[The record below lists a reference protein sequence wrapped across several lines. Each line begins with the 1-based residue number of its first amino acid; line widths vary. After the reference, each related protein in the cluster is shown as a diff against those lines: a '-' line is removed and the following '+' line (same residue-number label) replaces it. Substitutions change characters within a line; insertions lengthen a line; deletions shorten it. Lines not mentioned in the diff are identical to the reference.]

1 MHSAHESC
9 LALGMLPTPNAS
21 SQVVPQTIFRFRRD
35 YNSWVADETMEDYAL
50 RYTPKSFRKWSEFRV
65 ANTAFGSLSFLALEA
80 IGGAV
85 ALNYGFS
92 NAMLAILV
100 VGLIIFLTGLPI
112 AYYAA
117 RYGLDMDLLTR
128 GAGFGYLGSTITSL
142 IYAVF
147 TFIFFAI
154 EAAIMA
160 LALQMVVDWP
170 LVWCYVVSSLV
181 ILPLAMRGITL
192 ISKLQAWTQ
201 PLWLFLL
208 ILPFVW
214 IAIDNPQMY
223 RDFTGLSGLR
233 SGSSGFDPLMF
244 GAAAAVIFSLV
255 VQIGEQVD
263 FLRFLPERKSENRF
277 RWWAA
282 VLATGP
288 GWIVTGMLKMA
299 GGAFL
304 AFAALQ
310 FEVKADKAAEPT
322 QMFLAGF
329 TQAVGQSGWAVI
341 ITVVFVVI
349 SQIKI
354 NLTNAYAGSLAWSNF
369 FSRLTRSHPGRVV
382 WLVFNVAIAILLMV
396 LGVFGALE
404 KVLAIYS
411 NVAIAWVGALVADL
425 VINKPLGLSPAGIE
439 FRRAHLYDFNPV
451 GLGSMVLAA
460 TVALC
465 AYAGLLGDTAA
476 AFSPFIALALSMALA
491 PLLAWL
497 TSGRYYLARKPDTH
511 WQPGEIVR
519 CAVCENQFE
528 SEDMASCPAYGAAIC
543 SLCCSLESRCH
554 DRCKEGSGAA
564 DQLRAATAWL
574 LPREW
579 ALKVNFRFGQYV
591 FVFLS
596 LCVVMAFLV
605 GVVYMQE
612 SLIAPVQTLKMPFI
626 KVFSLLALLAAIWA
640 WWVVLSTESRRMAQD
655 ESENQTHRLLEEIDA
670 HRRTDAALQTAK
682 DQADSANQAKTRYV
696 AGMTHELRSP
706 LNSILGYTQILL
718 KNPKV
723 DGWMRE
729 TLSTMHHSGQHM
741 HALIDGSLELARIEA
756 GRLRLD
762 PVALPLAELLEDVDG
777 IIRPQAEAKGLQF
790 AVEIEG
796 SAPACIRADAK
807 RLRQILINLLSNSVR
822 FTEHG
827 EIRLRLDFR
836 QQVTRIEVIDTG
848 IGIAPQDQERI
859 FLPFERG
866 SAGRRASETG
876 TGLGLT
882 ITNLLT
888 QMMGGELSVS
898 SNPGQGSTFALR
910 LYLPGIAFDPDRPP
924 VRGLAL
930 RSAIGYMDPRRT
942 LLVVDD
948 QPLQR
953 QMLAGLLL
961 PLGFNLIEAASGREC
976 LEIVE
981 QNPPDIV
988 LLDITM
994 DDLDGWE
1001 TAKLLR
1007 EIMPPD
1013 KLPIVFVSAN
1023 LFDHEPLRLQALQ
1036 CQGFV
1041 GKPIIESELLDA
1053 LERSLQLEWVHDN
1066 TPLQLV
1072 SPRSDA
1078 ARGVQPK
1085 PLPNP
1090 QGLPQELK
1098 EELMRLAMLG
1108 HATALREALR
1118 KALMEL
1124 PSQHT
1129 ATLNALQELADRFDF
1144 QALSSQLREP
1154 DHDPI

>member
-1 MHSAHESC
+1 MPEPSPLHRDIA
-9 LALGMLPTPNAS
+9 
-21 SQVVPQTIFRFRRD
+21 PQPIYRFRRA

-50 RYTPKSFRKWSEFRV
+50 RYTPKSFRRWSEFRV
-65 ANTAFGSLSFLALEA
+65 ANTAFGSLAFLALEA
-80 IGGAV
+80 IGGAI

-92 NAMLAILV
+92 NAMWAILT
-100 VGLIIFLTGLPI
+100 VGLVIFLTGLPI

-147 TFIFFAI
+147 TFIFFAL

-160 LALQMVVDWP
+160 LALQMVLPWP
-170 LVWCYVVSSLV
+170 LEWCYLLSSLV

-192 ISKLQAWTQ
+192 ISRLQAWTQ
-201 PLWLFLL
+201 PVWLFLL
-208 ILPFVW
+208 VLPFVW
-214 IAIDNPQMY
+214 IALEKPQMY
-223 RDFTGLSGLR
+223 RDFTGLTGMR

-263 FLRFLPERKSENRF
+263 FLRFLPERTQANRLK
-277 RWWAA
+277 WWGA
-282 VLATGP
+282 VLTAGP
-288 GWIVTGMLKMA
+288 GWILMGMFKMA

-310 FEVKADKAAEPT
+310 FEVDVNRAAEPT

-329 TQAVGQSGWAVI
+329 TQAIGHSGIAVI
-341 ITVVFVVI
+341 VTVVFVVV

-369 FSRLTRSHPGRVV
+369 FSRVTRSHPGRVV
-382 WLVFNVAIAILLMV
+382 WLVFNVLIATLLMT

-451 GLGSMVLAA
+451 GLGSMVIAA
-460 TVALC
+460 AVACC
-465 AYAGLLGDTAA
+465 AYAGLFGAWAA

-491 PLLAWL
+491 PLLAWA
-497 TSGRYYLARKPDTH
+497 TQGRYYLARTPDKQ

-528 SEDMASCPAYGAAIC
+528 SEDMAQCPAYCAPIC

-554 DRCKEGSGAA
+554 DRCKKDARAG
-564 DQLRAATAWL
+564 DQMRAVAAWL
-574 LPREW
+574 LPKQW
-579 ALKVNFRFGQYV
+579 LLKVNFRFGHYL
-591 FVFLS
+591 FVLMS
-596 LCVVMAFLV
+596 LCAVMAFLV
-605 GVVYMQE
+605 GVVYVQE
-612 SLIAPVQTLKMPFI
+612 GLNTPVPLLRMPFL
-626 KVFSLLALLAAIWA
+626 KVFSLLALMAAVCA
-640 WWVVLSTESRRMAQD
+640 WWVVLSTDSRRMAQD

-670 HRRTDAALQTAK
+670 HRRTDAALQSAK
-682 DQADSANQAKTRYV
+682 DQADSASQAKTRYV

-718 KNPKV
+718 KNAQI
-723 DGWMRE
+723 DDAMRE

-741 HALIDGSLELARIEA
+741 RALIDGSLELARIEA

-762 PVALPLAELLEDVDG
+762 PVPLPLAELLEDVEG
-777 IIRPQAEAKGLQF
+777 MLRPQAESKGLDFSLQML
-790 AVEIEG
+790 G
-796 SAPACIRADAK
+796 TAPTYVRADAK
-807 RLRQILINLLSNSVR
+807 RLRQILINLLANAVR
-822 FTEHG
+822 FTERG
-827 EIRLRLDFR
+827 SIVLRLDFR
-836 QQVTRIEVIDTG
+836 QHVTRIDVIDTG
-848 IGIAPQDQERI
+848 IGIATQDQERI

-866 SAGRRASETG
+866 SAGRRASESG

-888 QMMGGELSVS
+888 QLMGGELTVS
-898 SNPGQGSTFALR
+898 SVAGRGSTFSVR
-910 LYLPGIAFDPDRPP
+910 LYLPGIASDQVTTPKRS
-924 VRGLAL
+924 VAL
-930 RSAIGYMDPRRT
+930 RSVIGYLAPRRN

-953 QMLAGLLL
+953 QLLAGLLV
-961 PLGFNLIEAASGREC
+961 PLGFTLHEAASGREC
-976 LEIVE
+976 LEIV
-981 QNPPDIV
+981 QRDPPDLV

-1001 TAKLLR
+1001 TAALLR
-1007 EIMPPD
+1007 ELMPAE
-1013 KLPIVFVSAN
+1013 KLPIVFVSAD
-1023 LFDHEPLRLQALQ
+1023 LFDHQPERLVALQ

-1053 LERSLQLEWVHDN
+1053 LEHALQIEWVRDN
-1066 TPLQLV
+1066 TPRAPVAVKLGPSATV
-1072 SPRSDA
+1072 P
-1078 ARGVQPK
+1078 AR
-1085 PLPNP
+1085 PNP
-1090 QGLPQELK
+1090 AELPDMLREQLG
-1098 EELMRLAMLG
+1098 RLARQG
-1108 HATALREALR
+1108 HATALRDALR
-1118 KALMEL
+1118 KALASHPE
-1124 PSQHT
+1124 HT
-1129 ATLNALQELADRFDF
+1129 VTLHFLQGLAERFDF
-1144 QALSSQLREP
+1144 QSLGVQLREP
-1154 DHDPI
+1154 DHERNI

>member
-1 MHSAHESC
+1 VNDSC
-9 LALGMLPTPNAS
+9 LVTDMQMQSAPPHIA
-21 SQVVPQTIFRFRRD
+21 PQPIYRFRRE

-50 RYTPKSFRKWSEFRV
+50 RYTPKSFRRWSEFRV

-80 IGGAV
+80 IGGAI

-92 NAMLAILV
+92 NAIWAILT
-100 VGLIIFLTGLPI
+100 VGLVIFLTGLPI

-147 TFIFFAI
+147 TFIFFAL

-160 LALQMVVDWP
+160 LALQMVLP
-170 LVWCYVVSSLV
+170 LPLGWCYVLSSLV

-192 ISKLQAWTQ
+192 ISRLQAWTQ
-201 PLWLFLL
+201 PVWLFLL

-214 IAIDNPQMY
+214 IALEKPQMY
-223 RDFTGLSGLR
+223 HDFMSLSGLR
-233 SGSSGFDPLMF
+233 SGSSRFDPSMF
-244 GAAAAVIFSLV
+244 GAAAAVIFALV

-263 FLRFLPERKSENRF
+263 FLRFLPERTAANRL
-277 RWWAA
+277 RWWGA
-282 VLATGP
+282 VLTAGP
-288 GWIVTGMLKMA
+288 GWIVMGMLKMA

-310 FEVKADKAAEPT
+310 FEVAPHRAVEPT

-329 TQAVGQSGWAVI
+329 TQAVGNPGLAVI
-341 ITVVFVVI
+341 VTVVFVVV

-369 FSRLTRSHPGRVV
+369 FARVTRSHPGRVV
-382 WLVFNVAIAILLMV
+382 WLVFNVLIATLLMT

-404 KVLAIYS
+404 KVLAVYS
-411 NVAIAWVGALVADL
+411 NVAIAWVGALVSDL
-425 VINKPLGLSPAGIE
+425 VINKPLGLSPPGIE

-451 GLGSMVLAA
+451 GLGAMVIAG
-460 TVALC
+460 TVACC
-465 AYAGLLGDTAA
+465 AYAGLFGVLAA

-491 PLLAWL
+491 PLLAWA
-497 TSGRYYLARKPDTH
+497 TRGRYYLARTPDTQ

-528 SEDMASCPAYGAAIC
+528 SEDMARCPAYCAPIC

-554 DRCKEGSGAA
+554 DRCKKGAGAA
-564 DQLRAATAWL
+564 DQFRAFLAWL
-574 LPREW
+574 LPKQW
-579 ALKVNFRFGQYV
+579 IQKVNFRFGQYLLV
-591 FVFLS
+591 MLS
-596 LCVVMAFLV
+596 LCAVMAFLV
-605 GVVYMQE
+605 GVVYVQE
-612 SLIAPVQTLKMPFI
+612 SLNTPQLVLRMPFL
-626 KVFSLLALLAAIWA
+626 KVFSLLALMAAVCA
-640 WWVVLSTESRRMAQD
+640 WWVVLSTDSRLMAQD

-670 HRRTDAALQTAK
+670 HRRTDVALQSAK
-682 DQADSANQAKTRYV
+682 DQADSASQAKTRYV

-718 KNPKV
+718 KNPQI

-729 TLSTMHHSGQHM
+729 TLATMHHSGQHM

-762 PVALPLAELLEDVDG
+762 PVPLLLADLLEDAEG
-777 IIRPQAEAKGLQF
+777 MLRPQAESKGLRFSVQM
-790 AVEIEG
+790 VGI
-796 SAPACIRADAK
+796 APTYIRADAK
-807 RLRQILINLLSNSVR
+807 RLRQILINLLSNAVR
-822 FTEHG
+822 FTEQG
-827 EIRLRLDFR
+827 EIVLRLDFR
-836 QQVTRIEVIDTG
+836 QHVTRIEVIDTG

-888 QMMGGELSVS
+888 QLMGGELTVS
-898 SNPGQGSTFALR
+898 SIPGKGSTFTLR
-910 LYLPGIAFDPDRPP
+910 LYLPGITSDTVIPP
-924 VRGLAL
+924 RGTHSL
-930 RSAIGYMDPRRT
+930 RSVIGYLDPRRT

-953 QMLAGLLL
+953 QLLAGLLV
-961 PLGFNLIEAASGREC
+961 PLGFTLKEAASGREC
-976 LEIVE
+976 LEIV
-981 QNPPDIV
+981 QRDLPDVV

-1001 TAKLLR
+1001 TAAILR
-1007 EIMPPD
+1007 QLMPPE
-1013 KLPIVFVSAN
+1013 KLPIIFVSAN
-1023 LFDHEPLRLQALQ
+1023 LFDQQPERLVEMQ

-1041 GKPIIESELLDA
+1041 GKPIIESELLEA
-1053 LERSLQLEWVHDN
+1053 LEHALQIEWVRDN
-1066 TPLQLV
+1066 TP
-1072 SPRSDA
+1072 RSLAGSNLAHPA
-1078 ARGVQPK
+1078 ATTEH
-1085 PLPNP
+1085 PNP
-1090 QGLPQELK
+1090 GNLPDTLREDLG
-1098 EELMRLAMLG
+1098 RLARQG
-1108 HATALREALR
+1108 HATALRDTLS
-1118 KALMEL
+1118 KALSAHPE
-1124 PSQHT
+1124 HT
-1129 ATLNALQELADRFDF
+1129 ITLHFLQGLVERFDF
-1144 QALSSQLREP
+1144 QTLSVQLREP
-1154 DHDPI
+1154 EHDQPLL